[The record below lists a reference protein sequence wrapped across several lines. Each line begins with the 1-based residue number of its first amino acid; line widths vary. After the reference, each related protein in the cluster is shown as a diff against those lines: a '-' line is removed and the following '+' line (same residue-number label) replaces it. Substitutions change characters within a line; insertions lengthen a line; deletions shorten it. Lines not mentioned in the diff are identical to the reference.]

1 MRNTRN
7 NPLLSA
13 IKSSVL
19 SAALTTLLMATLLT
33 CNALAAAGEVGTPAS
48 DYSLELLEGG
58 TYTLSEQTGQVV
70 MMFVIGFG

>member
-13 IKSSVL
+13 LKSSVL
-19 SAALTTLLMATLLT
+19 SAALTIMLMATLLT
-33 CNALAAAGEVGTPAS
+33 GSALAAAGEVGTPAG
-48 DYSLELLEGG
+48 DYSLEMLEGG
-58 TYTLSEQTGQVV
+58 TYTLSEQSGQVV